1 MKKEKIEQTP
11 EMKKQIMKNRSI
23 IGIVIFLLVGVPV
36 LLTLVMGIRA
46 LYVYNKT
53 INELSK
59 NEVSI
64 VRLENEI

>member
-1 MKKEKIEQTP
+1 MKKETIEQTP

-23 IGIVIFLLVGVPV
+23 IGLVIFLLVGVPV

>member
-23 IGIVIFLLVGVPV
+23 IGLVMFLLVGVPV

>member
-23 IGIVIFLLVGVPV
+23 IGLVIFLLVGVPV
-36 LLTLVMGIRA
+36 LLTVVMGIRA

-53 INELSK
+53 ITELSK

>member
-1 MKKEKIEQTP
+1 MKKETIEQTP

-23 IGIVIFLLVGVPV
+23 IGLVIFLLVGVPV

-46 LYVYNKT
+46 LYIYNKT

>member
-23 IGIVIFLLVGVPV
+23 IGLVIFLLVGVPV

-53 INELSK
+53 ISELSQ

>member
-23 IGIVIFLLVGVPV
+23 IGLVIFLLVGVPV

>member
-23 IGIVIFLLVGVPV
+23 IGLVIFLLVGVPV

-46 LYVYNKT
+46 L
-53 INELSK
+53 
-59 NEVSI
+59 
-64 VRLENEI
+64 

>member
-23 IGIVIFLLVGVPV
+23 IGLVIFLLVGVPI

>member
-23 IGIVIFLLVGVPV
+23 IGLVIFLLVGVPV

-59 NEVSI
+59 NKVSI

>member
-1 MKKEKIEQTP
+1 MKKETIEQTP

-23 IGIVIFLLVGVPV
+23 IGLVMFLLVGVPV

>member
-1 MKKEKIEQTP
+1 MIKEKIEQTP

-23 IGIVIFLLVGVPV
+23 IGLVIFLLVGVPV

>member
-11 EMKKQIMKNRSI
+11 EMKQQIMKNRSI
-23 IGIVIFLLVGVPV
+23 IGLVIFLLVGVPV

-64 VRLENEI
+64 VRLEDEI

>member
-23 IGIVIFLLVGVPV
+23 IGLVIFLLVGVPV

-53 INELSK
+53 INELNK

>member
-23 IGIVIFLLVGVPV
+23 IGLVIFLLVGVPV

-64 VRLENEI
+64 VRLENEM

>member
-1 MKKEKIEQTP
+1 MKKEKNEQTP

-23 IGIVIFLLVGVPV
+23 IGLVIFLLVGVPV

>member
-23 IGIVIFLLVGVPV
+23 IGLVIFLLVGVPV

-64 VRLENEI
+64 VRLEDEI

>member
-1 MKKEKIEQTP
+1 MKKEKIEKIP

-23 IGIVIFLLVGVPV
+23 IGLVIFLLVGVPV

>member
-23 IGIVIFLLVGVPV
+23 IGLLIFLLVGVPV

>member
-1 MKKEKIEQTP
+1 
-11 EMKKQIMKNRSI
+11 MKNRSI
-23 IGIVIFLLVGVPV
+23 IGLVIFLLVGVPV

>member
-23 IGIVIFLLVGVPV
+23 IGLVIFLLVGVPV

-46 LYVYNKT
+46 LYIYNKT